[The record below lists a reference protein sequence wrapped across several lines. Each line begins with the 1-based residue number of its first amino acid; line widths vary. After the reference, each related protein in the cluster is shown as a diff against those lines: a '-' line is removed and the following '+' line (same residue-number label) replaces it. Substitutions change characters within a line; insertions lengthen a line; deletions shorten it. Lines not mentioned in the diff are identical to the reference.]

1 MVIQSGI
8 AKYYFA
14 ILRDVA
20 FQMAGVRFDV
30 FYRTEIRWLNY
41 SFYITMI
48 RVLCLNSIKKAVD
61 MRATFTYS
69 SDHRAIKNRR
79 KQNEHRLSP
88 CKNFKSLPPEAIWK
102 SFKNYLKRR
111 YRQGV
116 HKFKKCSCFRKLPV
130 DAV

>member
-1 MVIQSGI
+1 
-8 AKYYFA
+8 
-14 ILRDVA
+14 
-20 FQMAGVRFDV
+20 MAGVRFDV

-88 CKNFKSLPPEAIWK
+88 CKNFKSLPPKPFGTHIETI
-102 SFKNYLKRR
+102 FKVDFARGYINTRNARIFVNYN
-111 YRQGV
+111 
-116 HKFKKCSCFRKLPV
+116 F
-130 DAV
+130 